1 MESNSR
7 NCNSKSSSK
16 SENEG
21 FIIQKTPSLKLIKRN
36 IYLFFLTLHFTTHFY
51 TYSYVTLFFFLIQIL
66 ILFSF
71 TSITIHQSRER
82 DRERE
87 LRKQNVGLV
96 LARMGDDGFQN
107 FCLEYANLVIATGN
121 GGFRCQFGTVYGGAI
136 QSTSKSTTV
145 KFPNICFFFFFNI

>member
-1 MESNSR
+1 MNYKTFRGCLVSDFKKPPIPEIGISNH
-7 NCNSKSSSK
+7 NS
-16 SENEG
+16 
-21 FIIQKTPSLKLIKRN
+21 
-36 IYLFFLTLHFTTHFY
+36 FFSFSPFYPHFY
-51 TYSYVTLFFFLIQIL
+51 SYYSYVSLIFLIQIF
-66 ILFSF
+66 ILFIF
-71 TSITIHQSRER
+71 TSITIHQRRER
-82 DRERE
+82 ERERE